1 MLRKNMTLS
10 EVLLWLELKGKKMMG
25 YDFHRQKPTGD
36 YIVDFYCPAL
46 ELIIEIDGD
55 SHIDKYKEDLVR
67 QKKME
72 SWGLT
77 VIRFDDLDVKN
88 NLEGVLKSVKEK
100 INNLMK

>member
-1 MLRKNMTLS
+1 M
-10 EVLLWLELKGKKMMG
+10 
-25 YDFHRQKPTGD
+25 
-36 YIVDFYCPAL
+36 PAL

>member
-1 MLRKNMTLS
+1 M
-10 EVLLWLELKGKKMMG
+10 VGAQGKKDYG
-25 YDFHRQKPTGD
+25 VWFSPPKTNWRLHRW
-36 YIVDFYCPAL
+36 FLLPAL

>member
-1 MLRKNMTLS
+1 M
-10 EVLLWLELKGKKMMG
+10 
-25 YDFHRQKPTGD
+25 
-36 YIVDFYCPAL
+36 
-46 ELIIEIDGD
+46 EIA
-55 SHIDKYKEDLVR
+55 IDKYKEDLVR

-100 INNLMK
+100 IINLMK

>member
-1 MLRKNMTLS
+1 MTLS
-10 EVLLWLELKGKKMMG
+10 EVFLWLELKGKKMMG
-25 YDFHRQKPTGD
+25 YDFHRQKPIGD
-36 YIVDFYCPAL
+36 YTGDFYCPAL